1 VRNDSARNDSARNDS
16 ARNNS
21 GAWTAIVVEPCLSWL
36 DEVRRA
42 DRGTLIQIG
51 QAVTA
56 LAEKGPGLSRPLVV
70 TVPGSSLPNLRELRP
85 GARGSTEV
93 RLLFIVDPYRHAVFL
108 AAGDKPGERP
118 DRREPVV
125 RQAEEAYRDYLSSA
139 RTTTSQPP
147 RDGPVVAPRDGP
159 VVAPRDGPAAV
170 PRSGPVVAPR
180 GGPAARSWDDLA
192 VDFGFT
198 AAERRQIRTGADQL
212 IAEVRVRRV
221 VEIRKRQHVSQA
233 EVAAVLGV
241 SQATVARI
249 EKGQLG
255 RGDVEPLAGYV
266 KALGGK
272 LKIVADFGDESYVL
286 G

>member
-1 VRNDSARNDSARNDS
+1 VRNDSARNNS

-56 LAEKGPGLSRPLVV
+56 LAEEGPGLSRPLVV

-85 GARGSTEV
+85 GSRGSTEV

-108 AAGDKPGERP
+108 VAGDKPGKSP
-118 DRREPVV
+118 DRREPAV

-139 RTTTSQPP
+139 RTTTNRP
-147 RDGPVVAPRDGP
+147 
-159 VVAPRDGPAAV
+159 PRDGPAAV
-170 PRSGPVVAPR
+170 PRSGPVVAPP

-255 RGDVEPLAGYV
+255 RGDVESLAGYV

>member
-1 VRNDSARNDSARNDS
+1 MRNDSVPNDSVPNDSARIDSARDN
-16 ARNNS
+16 R
-21 GAWTAIVVEPCLSWL
+21 GAWTAVVVEPCLSWL

-56 LAEKGPGLSRPLVV
+56 LAEEGPGLSRPLVV

-85 GARGSTEV
+85 GSRGSTEV

-108 AAGDKPGERP
+108 VAGDKSGKRP
-118 DRREPVV
+118 DRRKPAV
-125 RQAEEAYRDYLSSA
+125 RQAEQAYRDYLSSA

-147 RDGPVVAPRDGP
+147 R
-159 VVAPRDGPAAV
+159 
-170 PRSGPVVAPR
+170 
-180 GGPAARSWDDLA
+180 GGPATRSWADLA
-192 VDFGFT
+192 VDFGFS
-198 AAERRQIRTGADQL
+198 AAERRQIRTGAGQL
-212 IAEVRVRRV
+212 IAAVRVRRV
-221 VEIRKRQHVSQA
+221 AEIRKRQHVSQA

-249 EKGQLG
+249 EKGQLA
-255 RGDVEPLAGYV
+255 RGDVEPLAAYV

>member
-1 VRNDSARNDSARNDS
+1 VRNDSVRND
-16 ARNNS
+16 S
-21 GAWTAIVVEPCLSWL
+21 GAWTVIVVEPCLPWL

-51 QAVTA
+51 QAITA
-56 LAEKGPGLSRPLVV
+56 LAEEGPGLGRPLVV

-85 GARGSTEV
+85 GSRGSAEV

-108 AAGDKPGERP
+108 VAGDKPGKRPERSQP
-118 DRREPVV
+118 AI

-139 RTTTSQPP
+139 RTTMSQPP
-147 RDGPVVAPRDGP
+147 RG
-159 VVAPRDGPAAV
+159 GPAA
-170 PRSGPVVAPR
+170 APR

-192 VDFGFT
+192 VDSGFSP
-198 AAERRQIRTGADQL
+198 AERRQIRTGADRL

-221 VEIRKRQHVSQA
+221 AGIRRRQHVSQA
-233 EVAAVLGV
+233 EIAAVLGV

-249 EKGQLG
+249 EKGQLA
-255 RGDVEPLAGYV
+255 RGDVEPLAAYV